1 MTWKTIRISE
11 KNYNKLASY
20 GNIGNSFN
28 EAISKL
34 ISQTEE
40 ILKNE

>member
-11 KNYNKLASY
+11 KNYDKLSSY

-34 ISQTEE
+34 ISQREE
-40 ILKNE
+40 MIRNE